1 MSEGE
6 KTPLPIQRLTNPMP
20 DHSQPSGIAI
30 GESGI
35 TGHVEIPHVPQKTN
49 PASTAKRA
57 VKARNQACF
66 GLSRIYLMN
75 MIAMI
80 AKTIVKMATV
90 STMPSAPK

>member
-1 MSEGE
+1 MTGA
-6 KTPLPIQRLTNPMP
+6 I
-20 DHSQPSGIAI
+20 SGL
-30 GESGI
+30 
-35 TGHVEIPHVPQKTN
+35 HVPQKTN
-49 PASTAKRA
+49 PANVANTAT
-57 VKARNQACF
+57 KARNQACF

>member
-1 MSEGE
+1 MTGA
-6 KTPLPIQRLTNPMP
+6 I
-20 DHSQPSGIAI
+20 SGL
-30 GESGI
+30 
-35 TGHVEIPHVPQKTN
+35 HVPQKTN
-49 PASTAKRA
+49 PARAANTAA
-57 VKARNQACF
+57 KARNQACF